1 MDRIQSKDHDIGS
14 YKTSKISL
22 SYYKMM
28 TKNINLKMEHFH
40 ILISQLINHIKTISL
55 NIDNLL

>member
-14 YKTSKISL
+14 YRMNKISL
-22 SYYKMM
+22 SYYDE
-28 TKNINLKMEHFH
+28 KNISLRMEHFH
-40 ILISQLINHIKTISL
+40 ILISLLVNHIKTISL